1 MHLLYNEFVEL
12 KRGGS
17 ILLKGRAVASLY
29 EKVFSE
35 KLDLNCGRCITQ
47 GFNKLDNFFMEQN
60 KTCKYRFSKEF
71 ANKTF
76 TLNVNG
82 TMVRVNSEN
91 ISDNLAE
98 LILANPRIKAGVI
111 EVNPNY
117 DGIDKKKVTGAES
130 VTSSTLIEVLDGLNT
145 LEESANVKE
154 LPSQELQELTVS
166 PKKRG
171 RPSKKQL
178 VE

>member
-1 MHLLYNEFVEL
+1 MHLLYNEFVEI

-35 KLDLNCGRCITQ
+35 KLELNCGRCITQ

-60 KTCKYRFSKEF
+60 KTSKYRFSK
-71 ANKTF
+71 AYAGKTF
-76 TLNVNG
+76 TLNING
-82 TMVRVNSEN
+82 TQVRVNAEN
-91 ISDNLAE
+91 LSDNLSE
-98 LILANPRIKAGVI
+98 IIMANPRIKSDVI
-111 EVNPNY
+111 ELNPNY
-117 DGIDKKKVTGAES
+117 NGVDKKKVSGVES
-130 VTSSTLIEVLDGLNT
+130 VTSSTLIEVLDDLNT
-145 LEESANVKE
+145 LEESAKEKE
-154 LPSQELQELTVS
+154 LPSQELQELTAS